1 MGKKKDTTVAEE
13 ITEEVS
19 NTITVREY
27 DYERRREYLKLEAE
41 DEERIKSLREF
52 AEEHMEQ
59 VVVELYDHFQ
69 SFEETSNFIADETV
83 LERLRGTQKQ
93 YFLRVFDGD
102 YDDEYMEGRLEIGRV
117 HERIELEPQWYI
129 GSYARYIN
137 LLIPRLANYFNG
149 DTEAFA
155 GHMQS
160 LIKIFFFD
168 MILANDTYI
177 EAQMRS
183 EMELTERFTT
193 SLRDYTT
200 HLEKTTREIA
210 AAISQQSASARQQAA
225 AVTEVTSTAEELRQ
239 TSAQALEHAEEV
251 ITQSQG
257 SVEVSRDGGEAIEEN
272 IEGMQEIRHQVESIA
287 EKILNLSEQTQQIGE
302 IIESVNEIAE
312 QSKLLALN
320 AAIEAA
326 RAGEQGRGFSVVAA
340 EIRTLADQSKEATN
354 QVRAILGEI
363 QKATNSA
370 VIATEEGSKKVE
382 SGVDL
387 AERAGDTILTLSD
400 VTTKAADAA
409 RLISASSNQQTRG
422 IEQVSDAMGQIDE
435 AMRDFTT
442 GLTQTETATEGL
454 EKLVQ
459 EMTDLMER
467 YSVDEKAAE

>member
-1 MGKKKDTTVAEE
+1 MGKETNKTPVE
-13 ITEEVS
+13 
-19 NTITVREY
+19 TISAQRQY
-27 DYERRREYLKLEAE
+27 DVERRREYLLLDAE
-41 DEERIKSLREF
+41 DEERITALREF
-52 AEEHMEQ
+52 AEENMED
-59 VVVELYDHFQ
+59 VVAELYDHFQ
-69 SFEETSNFIADETV
+69 SFEETGAFISDKKV
-83 LERLRGTQKQ
+83 LQRLRGTQKQ

-117 HERIELEPQWYI
+117 HERIDLEPQWYI

-137 LLIPRLANYFNG
+137 LLIPRLVEHFDEDIETFG
-149 DTEAFA
+149 R
-155 GHMQS
+155 HLQS

-177 EAQMRS
+177 EAQMLR
-183 EMELTERFTT
+183 EAELTERFTT
-193 SLRDYTT
+193 SLSEYARNLERTT
-200 HLEKTTREIA
+200 GEIA

-225 AVTEVTSTAEELRQ
+225 AVTEITSTAEELRQ
-239 TSAQALEHAEEV
+239 TSVQAQEHAQEV

-257 SVEVSRDGGEAIEEN
+257 SVEVSKDGGEAIEEN
-272 IEGMQEIRHQVESIA
+272 VEAMQEIRHQVESIA

-382 SGVDL
+382 SGVEL
-387 AERAGDTILTLSD
+387 AEQAGETIHTLSD
-400 VTTKAADAA
+400 VTSQAADAA

-422 IEQVSDAMGQIDE
+422 IEQVSDAMAQIDE

-442 GLTQTETATEGL
+442 GLTQTEQASEGMEILVRKMTE
-454 EKLVQ
+454 LV
-459 EMTDLMER
+459 EAFTD
-467 YSVDEKAAE
+467 DAPTAAE